1 MKLEIVIYSRMI
13 HFIGKE
19 RVNEEEGRC
28 CCEGL
33 MRLKGVWGQKEVKL
47 KMNNIETDF
56 VISAWIICC
65 YYWLLDLPFQFRLD
79 YSLSFL
85 LENNLDKMNFCA
97 LNRLDITTWK
107 PEKERRALKISFLV
121 WNL

>member
-33 MRLKGVWGQKEVKL
+33 MRLKGV
-47 KMNNIETDF
+47 
-56 VISAWIICC
+56 
-65 YYWLLDLPFQFRLD
+65 
-79 YSLSFL
+79 
-85 LENNLDKMNFCA
+85 
-97 LNRLDITTWK
+97 
-107 PEKERRALKISFLV
+107 
-121 WNL
+121 